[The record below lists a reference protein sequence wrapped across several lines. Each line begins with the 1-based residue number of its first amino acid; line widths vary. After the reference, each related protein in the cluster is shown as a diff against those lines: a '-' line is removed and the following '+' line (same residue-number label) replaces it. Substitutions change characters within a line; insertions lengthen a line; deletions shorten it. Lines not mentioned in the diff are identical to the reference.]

1 MKLLQRVGRIHSCHG
16 SPVVA
21 IGILSSKLSQEPR
34 AKSQEPRGLSCLV
47 SYLVRE
53 ARPKKGKGK
62 NTGPVSVLSTSDVSY
77 TLQRCFHSH
86 NGWG

>member
-1 MKLLQRVGRIHSCHG
+1 MKLLQRVGRIHSCHS

-34 AKSQEPRGLSCLV
+34 AKRVELPCIVLGSRGQ
-47 SYLVRE
+47 
-53 ARPKKGKGK
+53 AQKGKGK
-62 NTGPVSVLSTSDVSY
+62 NTGPVSVLSTSDASY
-77 TLQRCFHSH
+77 TLQRCFHLH